1 MTLAQSQQMAHELTM
16 LYLKQHPNI
25 LNTDIGNAQD
35 TVDKIASINR
45 KFFDAIKTNRN
56 FDGLY

>member
-16 LYLKQHPNI
+16 LYLKQHPDI
-25 LNTDIGNAQD
+25 LNADINNVQE
-35 TVDKIASINR
+35 TVNRIALINR
-45 KFFDAIKTNRN
+45 KFFDAIKTNRS